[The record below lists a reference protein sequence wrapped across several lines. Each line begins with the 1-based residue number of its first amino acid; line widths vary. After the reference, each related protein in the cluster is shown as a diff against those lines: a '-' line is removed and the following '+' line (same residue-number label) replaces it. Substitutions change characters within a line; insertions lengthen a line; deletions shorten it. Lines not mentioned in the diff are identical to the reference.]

1 VTVRGA
7 AQAASRQ
14 RGIALILVL
23 WVLTLLT
30 IIAGSF
36 AVGSRTE
43 TVMTGNSLAFSRA
56 QALADA
62 GVHRAIYELLKQ
74 GSDAQ
79 HGKGDRR
86 AYQFSM
92 DGAEIHV
99 VILDEAAKI
108 DLNTATD
115 TLLQGLLQSGGI
127 EGDQAA
133 ILLEA
138 ILDWRD
144 EDDLPRTNGAEIENY
159 RLAGLN
165 YEPSNGPFGTVEELR
180 LVLGMTPELY
190 SRISGALTVHSRL
203 PGINS
208 AIAEQDVLLAIP
220 GASQP
225 AVEEYLALRQAYQA
239 DGLEPPPFPMAGGFE
254 SGNTGTVYNLRAKST
269 LPDGFS
275 YVREAVIRL
284 TGDPRRPHVFLSW
297 AARPAE

>member
-1 VTVRGA
+1 MAHGA
-7 AQAASRQ
+7 AQGASHQ

-30 IIAGSF
+30 IIAGGF

-43 TVMTGNSLAFSRA
+43 TVMTGNSLALSRA

-74 GSDAQ
+74 GNDAQ
-79 HGKGDRR
+79 QWKAGGRT
-86 AYQFSM
+86 YQFSM

-99 VILDEAAKI
+99 AILDEAAKI
-108 DLNTATD
+108 DLNAATD
-115 TLLQGLLQSGGI
+115 ALLQGLLQSAGI
-127 EGDQAA
+127 EEGQAA
-133 ILLEA
+133 SVLEA

-190 SRISGALTVHSRL
+190 SRISGALTVYSRL

-208 AIAEQDVLLAIP
+208 TIAQQGVLLAIP

-225 AVEEYLALRQAYQA
+225 AVEEYIALRQAHQA
-239 DGLEPPPFPMAGGFE
+239 DGLEPPPFTMAGGFE
-254 SGNTGTVYNLRAKST
+254 SGNTGNVYNLRVKST

-275 YVREAVIRL
+275 YIREAVIRL
-284 TGDPRRPHVFLSW
+284 TGDPKRPHVFLSW